1 MPMDLLS
8 KAAMSIRSSLTK
20 EFCFWHIPEM
30 PPAAIDGRFAYCAP
44 SDSGKAP
51 NIMLKS
57 STDRH

>member
-30 PPAAIDGRFAYCAP
+30 PPAAIDGRLLCPIGLWQSAQHNA
-44 SDSGKAP
+44 
-51 NIMLKS
+51 
-57 STDRH
+57 